1 MANEE
6 EIVIE
11 YKNFAKKIS
20 HSGFFLIFHKD
31 TGELLGGINFF
42 PAGNHS
48 NHHQVI
54 FYSNDLQ
61 EEFDSG
67 FTIHE
72 IQLEQDFGKDMNDQA
87 VGLWN
92 KWNHYEL

>member
-20 HSGFFLIFHKD
+20 HSGFFLIFNKYTD
-31 TGELLGGINFF
+31 EIMGGINFF
-42 PAGNHS
+42 PPNSPS
-48 NHHQVI
+48 NYSQVI

-92 KWNHYEL
+92 KWNNYEL